1 MGIYNVRYMENEENN
16 GLRSIERSKLRG
28 AQGSKARPSAKKK
41 TARSRASEQVP
52 EENDEL
58 PPRRTERR
66 RKEGGSGKII
76 GIALIAIVATSLL
89 AMAEVIEP
97 QTAVIVATIA
107 LGILF
112 LFSMTTMFAA
122 KRALIF
128 GIAVIIAIFALITTT
143 FATATLKLTLASAEV
158 TIDGVFSAIREP
170 AQSAEISY
178 SKRGPYTETRKT
190 TVTEITKERRNSR
203 AVGTV
208 TVYNTNNPE
217 KGTPNLLKLVNRT
230 RFKTKD
236 GKIYRLVGPQNIP
249 AGKKVD
255 DKFVPGKKE
264 VKVEADKVGD
274 EYNLKEKGTR
284 LTIPGLAGSKEFG
297 DAYALTKT
305 DIVGGF
311 SGEQFIPDPK
321 KAATAREQLRREIER
336 KLRDTLAQ
344 ALDTNTLSERVVF
357 EDGIFINYESL
368 ENEQTADSVIIQE
381 KGTLYA
387 ISFREVELA
396 ALLAKYAAPPA
407 PSGVKPTS
415 IDTAGLK
422 MEMEKD
428 EEFDI
433 VSSTEFSFRLTGDA
447 TLFWNVDDHLFLS
460 DIMGKERKE
469 IEDIIMNQYPQVTQV
484 NEFSLF
490 PIWRTTTP
498 GNKDKI
504 TVDIEYDGTQ
514 EEYPEEE
521 ISEIP
526 EEDEQ
531 EQVKTETEPE
541 EEEE

>member
-1 MGIYNVRYMENEENN
+1 MENEENK

-28 AQGSKARPSAKKK
+28 AQGTKTRSATRKK
-41 TARSRASEQVP
+41 TTRRQAAEQPP

-58 PPRRTERR
+58 PPAPRRTERR
-66 RKEGGSGKII
+66 GGGGSGKII
-76 GIALIAIVATSLL
+76 VMALVVIAVAFLL
-89 AMAEVIEP
+89 SMAEIIEP
-97 QTAVIVATIA
+97 QTAIIAGAIA
-107 LGILF
+107 LVALF
-112 LFSMTTMFAA
+112 LFSMTAIFAA
-122 KRALIF
+122 KRALIL
-128 GIAVIIAIFALITTT
+128 GAVIIIAIFALITTT

-217 KGTPNLLKLVNRT
+217 KGTPNVLKLVNRT

-236 GKIYRLVGPQNIP
+236 GRIFRLVGPQNVP
-249 AGKKVD
+249 AGKKAD
-255 DKFVPGKKE
+255 GKFVPGKKE

-297 DAYALTKT
+297 EAYALTKT
-305 DIVGGF
+305 NIVGGF
-311 SGEQFIPDPK
+311 SGERFIPDPK
-321 KAATAREQLRREIER
+321 KTAAAREQLRREIER
-336 KLRDTLAQ
+336 ELRDTLAQ

-396 ALLAKYAAPPA
+396 SLLTKYASPPA

-415 IDTAGLK
+415 IDAAGLK

-447 TLFWNVDDHLFLS
+447 TLFWGVDDHLFLS

-469 IEDIIMNQYPQVTQV
+469 VEDVIMNQYPQVTHV

-490 PIWRTTTP
+490 PIWRTTIP

-504 TVDIEYDGTQ
+504 TVDIKYDEEQ
-514 EEYPEEE
+514 EEYEYIEEA
-521 ISEIP
+521 
-526 EEDEQ
+526 EE
-531 EQVKTETEPE
+531 VKTTEESE
-541 EEEE
+541 EEEQRETKTESEAEEEE